1 MSEER
6 RAKSKDHYPVTAQ
19 NRVRRLPRRGHYDRE
34 TVHAIIDE
42 ALVCHVA
49 FAIDGAPT
57 VIPTLHAR
65 RGDSLLLHGSSAS
78 RLLRH
83 VADGHPVSVA
93 ITLLDGIVL
102 ARSVFHHSMNY
113 RSVVIHGSGQLLE
126 SEEEKLEAL
135 EAFAEHIAR
144 GRWNDA
150 RKPNRKELKATT
162 VISIPI
168 DVAAA
173 KIRTGPP
180 MDEDEDYA
188 LPVWA
193 GVLPLR
199 LEAGTAESDPRLGH
213 EINAPAYVRRYRRT
227 SD

>member
-1 MSEER
+1 MTLS
-6 RAKSKDHYPVTAQ
+6 SFPVSSV
-19 NRVRRLPRRGHYDRE
+19 NRVRRLPKRGHYDRP

-49 FAIDGAPT
+49 LAIDGVPT

-65 RGDSLLLHGSSAS
+65 RADTLLLHGAKTS

-83 VADGHPVSVA
+83 VGAGNPVSVA
-93 ITLLDGIVL
+93 MTLIDGIVL

-113 RSVVIHGSGQLLE
+113 RSVVLHGTGKLLE
-126 SEEEKLEAL
+126 SDEEKLAAL

-144 GRWNDA
+144 GRWADA
-150 RKPNRKELKATT
+150 RRPTKKELRATS
-162 VISIPI
+162 VVAIPI

-180 MDEDEDYA
+180 LDDDEDYA
-188 LPVWA
+188 LPIWA
-193 GVLPLR
+193 GVLPLSLR
-199 LEAGTAESDPRLGH
+199 AGAPIPDPRLDGD
-213 EINAPAYVRRYRRT
+213 IAVPSYVRRYRRV
-227 SD
+227 SK